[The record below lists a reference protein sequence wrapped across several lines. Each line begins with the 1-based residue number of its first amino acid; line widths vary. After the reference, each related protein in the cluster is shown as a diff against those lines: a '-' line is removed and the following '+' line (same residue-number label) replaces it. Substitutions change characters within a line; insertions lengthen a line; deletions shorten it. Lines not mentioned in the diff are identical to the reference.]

1 MADTHLGRLLPACL
15 HQAISDVMPSRLDFY
30 EEWLSPDGLR
40 DGSIGIAPVSA
51 VIGFLRTEGEQYH
64 EVVAR
69 AGTLAALWS
78 VAALPALQRRL
89 GSSLPLS
96 LRSHFALRVA
106 RRIVRDELAMSSV
119 VSRLRRGRAT
129 FRVQSSLFCTV
140 RASQNRPLCD
150 FYAALAVETLR
161 CFQVA
166 AAARID
172 GCRAVSGPACEVSI
186 DIVGASTA
194 TEPAMAA

>member
-1 MADTHLGRLLPACL
+1 MTETHLGRLLPACL

-40 DGSIGIAPVSA
+40 DGSIGLAPVSA
-51 VIGFLRTEGEQYH
+51 VIGFLRTEGELYH
-64 EVVAR
+64 AVVAR
-69 AGTLAALWS
+69 AGTLAAAWS
-78 VAALPALQRRL
+78 VAALPALQRRF
-89 GSSLPLS
+89 GGSLPLT
-96 LRSHFALRVA
+96 LRSHFALRIA
-106 RRIVRDELAMSSV
+106 RRIVREELAMSTVS
-119 VSRLRRGRAT
+119 SRLRRGRGT
-129 FRVQSSLFCTV
+129 FRVQSSVFCSV

-161 CFQVA
+161 SFQVA
-166 AAARID
+166 AEARID
-172 GCRAVSGPACEVSI
+172 CCRAVSGPACEVSI